1 MFNWCFLMFIV
12 LCVHQIFVRWCP
24 IIVHSGSDVRALM
37 SRQSCVDYQA
47 FFCSP
52 EFCTF
57 IFSLSFLGFQTSVL
71 SSDFFAC
78 FSNFSGILQTIFRS
92 PDSRAFMIRI
102 SCIQV
107 PNFLHLSP
115 DVCAIIF
122 GQCAFNVILPCI
134 HHTFLRAWLALGAFA
149 ILFCVN
155 VQSFVLPYT
164 DFCMFRSKISGFS
177 RPLSSFGSVFCK
189 FKSKRLWVQ
198 QTFERSCSN
207 FVRSCSW
214 FCAFKIKVSLVH
226 VQTFVL

>member
-1 MFNWCFLMFIV
+1 MFNWCFLMFII

-78 FSNFSGILQTIFRS
+78 FSNFSGILQTIFLS

-102 SCIQV
+102 SFIQV
-107 PNFLHLSP
+107 PNFLHSSP

-122 GQCAFNVILPCI
+122 GQCEFIVRLPCI
-134 HHTFLRAWLALGAFA
+134 HHTFLCASLALGAFA
-149 ILFCVN
+149 RLFCVN

-164 DFCMFRSKISGFS
+164 DFLCSGQNFLGLSRLLSVVGQSFVSSCPNVCEFS
-177 RPLSSFGSVFCK
+177 RHSIAHAQFLFVH
-189 FKSKRLWVQ
+189 VHD
-198 QTFERSCSN
+198 
-207 FVRSCSW
+207 FVRS
-214 FCAFKIKVSLVH
+214 
-226 VQTFVL
+226 